1 MEKNVNRVC
10 YTCGGTSFIKI
21 NSRTL
26 KCEYCGNVIENND
39 SLSSEVITFLNQ
51 GDACRRKIDFENAEE
66 YYSLA
71 KEKDVTCAEAY
82 FGLLMCEYGVTHVKD
97 PVTEIMK
104 PTLNRL
110 SETPIKESLFYKKLF
125 ECLFDNESKKIYQ
138 KKCDEL
144 EEIRKKSLEISKSKK
159 GYDIF
164 ISFKKTPFETGNG
177 DYTKDYVEAKELY
190 NKLNNDHRFKGKV
203 FFSEETLKDYAGEDY
218 EPVIYNALKTSKL
231 MFVFS
236 SKKEYGN
243 AGWVKNE
250 WTRFLKMKTQDT
262 SKILI
267 TIILNTIEDLPEP
280 LQKIQGIFCDKN
292 YNENLNKKVNEVF
305 KNGTSSFGKGEKIVE
320 LNVTKH
326 IDIDKIEEGNGFSG
340 VGTSISTS
348 ENAVLSQIDASLK
361 VKKFKDAEALCEAL
375 LTKNQDNSYVLWKK
389 LYCTLKAKDDSEFVG
404 NFFSY
409 CPDLELIKKIFNNA
423 SEEEG
428 GNCLYTLVN
437 AIYRVLSKKCI
448 LKIEYFDNVVSFC
461 YSYLTKDDHT
471 LSGIT
476 QKISLYIDTYLN
488 NKTSF
493 NGVYSKT
500 ELIKLGNL
508 ILKAPNISKSE
519 DIFAINAERIADTF
533 FNISTLKENF
543 YSISKTFYEKAYNAK
558 PDLYIAFFRYNLS
571 CKETNEYTMY
581 KKINEKNYEEYDN
594 ILKDLLERKF
604 KIATSNGNLVAN
616 SSETSNNIY
625 YYFHETVC
633 KLALNNQMNVAKLFF
648 KKYITYSYFK
658 TENLSL
664 YISELYFFANLLL
677 SYSQF
682 EEAKEYFNEIIS
694 CKNNSYQ
701 SFIGL
706 LCCEAKC
713 NNIVDLLLSK
723 YKIGE
728 SKNYFS
734 ALTIAGNYNKG
745 SYIQDFYVKS
755 LSLTKR
761 QKKDYIEMNKSCKKY
776 HLSIYFDKFATSGF
790 STVIGNYKNVQNDLF
805 FDNYYNATNEKVNY
819 NKILNNNFS
828 KKMITMRKSILL
840 LVLSI
845 IFVCFT
851 TPLFLRKHVWY
862 VQVYIPFLT
871 YLLLILLLINKLPYL
886 FCKVSKNKIEPPS
899 RPQRIFRLIKVLGLF
914 LVPYFVIGTY
924 YLSFSSFIETNE
936 FLQSFGYYL
945 TIIISITI
953 LTIIFGLSTRATD
966 IVNKEDYSNFFEDKK
981 ENSCLL
987 NINKKTHY
995 ENRKLYKKVKRNLN
1009 FSFLLK
1015 TLLTVIVVT
1024 PIIYFTYQP
1033 TQNLLN
1039 NILSYDYSVMN
1050 IVDYKEDLSDAKEN
1064 EFIKIDNKG
1073 KRYISINDKF
1083 FSMYFEDTGG
1093 INTVDIVGDKNKTYD
1108 FYFVIEDNSIINY
1121 RYATSATIYLYNINI
1136 NYTGSEY
1143 LVYYKASKKI
1153 TIHFICDDNSKV
1165 TTQGPISN
1173 INSIYF
1179 E

>member
-110 SETPIKESLFYKKLF
+110 SETPIKDSLFYKKLF

-144 EEIRKKSLEISKSKK
+144 EEIRKKSLEISKNKK

-262 SKILI
+262 SKVLI
-267 TIILNTIEDLPEP
+267 PIILNTIEDLPEP

-292 YNENLNKKVNEVF
+292 YNENLDKKVNEVF

-428 GNCLYTLVN
+428 GNCLYTIVN
-437 AIYRVLSKKCI
+437 AIYRALSKKCI

-500 ELIKLGNL
+500 ELTKLGNL

-625 YYFHETVC
+625 YYF
-633 KLALNNQMNVAKLFF
+633 
-648 KKYITYSYFK
+648 S
-658 TENLSL
+658 
-664 YISELYFFANLLL
+664 
-677 SYSQF
+677 
-682 EEAKEYFNEIIS
+682 
-694 CKNNSYQ
+694 
-701 SFIGL
+701 
-706 LCCEAKC
+706 
-713 NNIVDLLLSK
+713 
-723 YKIGE
+723 
-728 SKNYFS
+728 
-734 ALTIAGNYNKG
+734 
-745 SYIQDFYVKS
+745 
-755 LSLTKR
+755 
-761 QKKDYIEMNKSCKKY
+761 
-776 HLSIYFDKFATSGF
+776 
-790 STVIGNYKNVQNDLF
+790 
-805 FDNYYNATNEKVNY
+805 
-819 NKILNNNFS
+819 
-828 KKMITMRKSILL
+828 
-840 LVLSI
+840 
-845 IFVCFT
+845 
-851 TPLFLRKHVWY
+851 
-862 VQVYIPFLT
+862 
-871 YLLLILLLINKLPYL
+871 
-886 FCKVSKNKIEPPS
+886 
-899 RPQRIFRLIKVLGLF
+899 
-914 LVPYFVIGTY
+914 
-924 YLSFSSFIETNE
+924 
-936 FLQSFGYYL
+936 
-945 TIIISITI
+945 
-953 LTIIFGLSTRATD
+953 
-966 IVNKEDYSNFFEDKK
+966 
-981 ENSCLL
+981 
-987 NINKKTHY
+987 
-995 ENRKLYKKVKRNLN
+995 
-1009 FSFLLK
+1009 
-1015 TLLTVIVVT
+1015 
-1024 PIIYFTYQP
+1024 
-1033 TQNLLN
+1033 
-1039 NILSYDYSVMN
+1039 
-1050 IVDYKEDLSDAKEN
+1050 
-1064 EFIKIDNKG
+1064 
-1073 KRYISINDKF
+1073 
-1083 FSMYFEDTGG
+1083 
-1093 INTVDIVGDKNKTYD
+1093 
-1108 FYFVIEDNSIINY
+1108 
-1121 RYATSATIYLYNINI
+1121 
-1136 NYTGSEY
+1136 
-1143 LVYYKASKKI
+1143 
-1153 TIHFICDDNSKV
+1153 
-1165 TTQGPISN
+1165 
-1173 INSIYF
+1173 
-1179 E
+1179 